1 MSVVQHPGPLL
12 PGGPTLHLDVPD
24 GWDVAPAPRAIAVAR
39 PAASPALQPGFVPNL
54 TVTADLVPV
63 GTTPDQILDA
73 MLAQYP
79 GTRGASQ
86 GAAGSALL
94 TREHD
99 SGTVRQRVD
108 VLVDATLLPGGHQHA
123 VDGRVELVRR
133 HHPRPAR
140 LARRRAHLRPARH
153 RRPGPGLSQAT

>member
-24 GWDVAPAPRAIAVAR
+24 GWHVAPAPRAIAVAR
-39 PAASPALQPGFVPNL
+39 PAVEQPGFVPNL
-54 TVTADLVPV
+54 TVTADLVPA
-63 GTTPDQILDA
+63 GTTPDQVLDA

-79 GTRGASQ
+79 GTRGAAD

-108 VLVDATLLPGGHQHA
+108 VLVDPTLLPGGHQHA
-123 VDGRVELVRR
+123 VTVVSSWSDATTPDLRDSLAGAHTSVRLGTAD
-133 HHPRPAR
+133 PVPA
-140 LARRRAHLRPARH
+140 
-153 RRPGPGLSQAT
+153 